1 MQPLHDYRKI
11 VVEVPTATTPSRIQ
25 VVIGVKSETENI
37 EEFRGIPYGQVNA
50 RWEHSSVR
58 DSLPSDVFR
67 ALQNGPRCPQ
77 PVEPNNT
84 ATFQAHLDFPSD
96 VEESE
101 FDCLNLFII
110 RPSSRSGKHTNLPVY
125 LYIHGGGYGFGAGSD
140 PMWSKSPVYIRFSI
154 ELARHPTTFVAQSL
168 ANGKPIIAVNIN
180 YRLNVF
186 GFGCSDSIIATQNAS
201 SPIKGGNFG
210 LGDQR
215 RALEWVVRNIGHFGG
230 DNERITIGGQ
240 SAGASSVHAHVID
253 AKLNSGLSGPL
264 FRRAIMQSG
273 AVGTLGPI
281 ALSKASA
288 NFDLLRKEY
297 SDLDITGLKTIS
309 SRDLL
314 EKTKRLGWWVYP
326 LVNDGLTISPSNI
339 GRWNVSLGV
348 HDESQRE
355 YPQRGREETLRVLLG
370 DTDAEAS
377 IWKDAIEN
385 VETYT
390 ELEVLVRPN
399 VTEDVWVQL
408 RKLYKWD
415 ASASIRQIHE
425 SLTQFLTDIEFGNPV
440 HLART
445 ELASAKQEEEAG
457 VLPSS
462 TQSYRCRFGNPWP
475 GPTHGTAHH
484 CVDLIYIFNCFNDLL
499 VKADG
504 SNLENTTRNQ
514 DLVRTMQKHWLD
526 FIYDDEPALIAE
538 EQFIVYGKDTLTTV
552 VDSVDDHEI
561 QARLCRFKLINAHRD
576 MITKASHLITG
587 VTVV

>member
-1 MQPLHDYRKI
+1 MDVQMQPSHDYRKI

-25 VVIGVKSETENI
+25 VVIGIKSETENI

-67 ALQNGPRCPQ
+67 ALQNGYHNPD
-77 PVEPNNT
+77 
-84 ATFQAHLDFPSD
+84 A
-96 VEESE
+96 
-101 FDCLNLFII
+101 LNLSNPTTQLHSKLILISLLMLRNRNLTVSIFLSFDRAHALESIRIYQYISTSTVEDMALVLVQILCGVSHQCTSGSRSSWPGVI
-110 RPSSRSGKHTNLPVY
+110 RP
-125 LYIHGGGYGFGAGSD
+125 
-140 PMWSKSPVYIRFSI
+140 WS
-154 ELARHPTTFVAQSL
+154 LDPTTFVAQSL
-168 ANGKPIIAVNIN
+168 AHGKPIIAVNIN

-186 GFGCSDSIIATQNAS
+186 GFGCSDSIIATQSAS
-201 SPIKGGNFG
+201 DSIKGGNFG

-230 DNERITIGGQ
+230 DNECITIGGQ

-253 AKLNSGLSGPL
+253 AKFNSGLSGPL

-309 SRDLL
+309 SQDLL

-355 YPQRGREETLRVLLG
+355 NPQRGREETLRVLLG

-415 ASASIRQIHE
+415 ASA
-425 SLTQFLTDIEFGNPV
+425 
-440 HLART
+440 
-445 ELASAKQEEEAG
+445 
-457 VLPSS
+457 
-462 TQSYRCRFGNPWP
+462 
-475 GPTHGTAHH
+475 
-484 CVDLIYIFNCFNDLL
+484 
-499 VKADG
+499 
-504 SNLENTTRNQ
+504 
-514 DLVRTMQKHWLD
+514 TMQEHWLD
-526 FIYDDEPALIAE
+526 FIYDDKPALIAE
-538 EQFIVYGKDTLTTV
+538 EQVIVYGKDTLATV